1 MTGFFNKFFRL
12 QNDGEKSKSFGTTV
26 GSKGPSGGSSGNL
39 SLPKIFENDTNS

>member
-12 QNDGEKSKSFGTTV
+12 QNDGEKSKSFGTV

-39 SLPKIFENDTNS
+39 SLPKILENDTNS